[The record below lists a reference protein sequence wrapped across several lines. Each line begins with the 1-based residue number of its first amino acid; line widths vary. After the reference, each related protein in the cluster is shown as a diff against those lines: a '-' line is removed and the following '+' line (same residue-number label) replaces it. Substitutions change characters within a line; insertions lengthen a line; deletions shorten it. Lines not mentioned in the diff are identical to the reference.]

1 MSELGAQI
9 ASLNKLA
16 WFNVQLF
23 MFKASFKIQ
32 HEQMKFEVFVNDT
45 TTEANFKQLNNDIH
59 KIQSKN
65 NSSKGCVVM

>member
-1 MSELGAQI
+1 MVELGAQMT
-9 ASLNKLA
+9 SLNKLS

-32 HEQMKFEVFVNDT
+32 HDQMKFEVFVNDT
-45 TTEANFKQLNNDIH
+45 TTKANFKQLTEDIN

-65 NSSKGCVVM
+65 TNKGCVVM